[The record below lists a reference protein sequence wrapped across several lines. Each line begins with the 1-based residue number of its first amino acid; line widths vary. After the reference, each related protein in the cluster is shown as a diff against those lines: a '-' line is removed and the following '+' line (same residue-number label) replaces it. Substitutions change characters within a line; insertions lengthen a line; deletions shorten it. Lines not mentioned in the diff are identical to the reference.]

1 MHFFYSPTGYSE
13 PYISEIIAL
22 ENEIK
27 ESCTPS
33 KLQKIME
40 LYKIV
45 IENYSSLDDDR
56 VFVYQARMKSL
67 LSLPHVRNTI
77 APSNPTSKRQKSIQF
92 PQSLSTERS
101 IDKTIEWH
109 NSETKLATESAQQDL
124 NVQSESLNRKII
136 KRKRKSRGM
145 DLFEQEVEKIVEKYT
160 LEKEKIIESGCED
173 KEKIK
178 ELEFF
183 KKLEITK
190 VRKQFLYM

>member
-13 PYISEIIAL
+13 PYISEIIVL

-33 KLQKIME
+33 KLQKIMN

-45 IENYSSLDDDR
+45 IEKYSSLDDEKAFD
-56 VFVYQARMKSL
+56 YQNRMRSL

-77 APSNPTSKRQKSIQF
+77 ESSNPSVKRQKSIQF

-101 IDKTIEWH
+101 VEKTIEWH
-109 NSETKLATESAQQDL
+109 NSETKLATEIAQQDL

-160 LEKEKIIESGCED
+160 VEREKMKESGCED

-178 ELEFF
+178 ELELY
-183 KKLEITK
+183 KKFEITK